1 MTYLLSRLLA
11 QLLAWA
17 VVCLCS
23 LVAQSGVC
31 LCSLLAKSVFYRC
44 SLSAESVVCVC
55 SLLAEWVVL
64 AESAVCLFSSPAE
77 SVVRL
82 CQLVVVEVPERV
94 PLLQPQD
101 LLSQHVCLTRP
112 CRLQFFHPQRYV
124 CWTVLGVI
132 QKKGK

>member
-44 SLSAESVVCVC
+44 SLSAEPVVCVC
-55 SLLAEWVVL
+55 SLL
-64 AESAVCLFSSPAE
+64 AESAVCLFSSPAK
-77 SVVRL
+77 SVVHL
-82 CQLVVVEVPERV
+82 CQLVVVEVPEWV
-94 PLLQPQD
+94 SVLQPQD

-124 CWTVLGVI
+124 YWTVLRVI
-132 QKKGK
+132 QK